1 MKLKNVLIV
10 LTLSI
15 AFLLIQNSQIFAK
28 TVIVNT
34 DTLKLREKA
43 STESNTLQ
51 LLNNG
56 EKLEYIDEERKLV

>member
-43 STESNTLQ
+43 STESNTLK

>member
-1 MKLKNVLIV
+1 MKLKNLLIV